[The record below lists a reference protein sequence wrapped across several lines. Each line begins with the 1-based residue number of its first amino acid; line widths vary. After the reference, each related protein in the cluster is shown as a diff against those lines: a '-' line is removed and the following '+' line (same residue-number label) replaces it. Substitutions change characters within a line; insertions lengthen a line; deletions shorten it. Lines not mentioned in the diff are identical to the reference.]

1 MSKYPTWK
9 DGTRKST
16 GNAFSLHKTG
26 APSNFATDTQFKLHT
41 GRFKTTQRAVLAD
54 RHGGTYSKAGPL

>member
-1 MSKYPTWK
+1 MKRPTWP
-9 DGTRKST
+9 DGTPKSIA
-16 GNAFSLHKTG
+16 NSFSAHKTG
-26 APSNFATDTQFKLHT
+26 APSIFATDTQFKLHT